1 MNEEQPPQG
10 AAAEQAAM
18 GQTGSEEQNA
28 PVVKEET
35 GQVRQQALQ
44 QELQGLVDVVGPG
57 PLVDLLLERAFE
69 LGGTDIHF
77 DPREDGLYIRLRVDG
92 ILHDILKLENESTS
106 QVVSRLKLMA
116 GMDITE
122 RRFAQDGHISNAV
135 LKHQRDIRVGSGPTI
150 YGERL
155 VLRLMPD
162 AQKYTQL
169 EELGLED
176 FQIEKVRKYLSAPYG
191 MMLSVGPVG
200 SGKSTTMY
208 SCLDIL
214 NEHGRSLCTIEDPVE
229 RRITGVNQIQVDN
242 KIDFNFVEALRGV
255 LRQDPDV
262 IMVGEIRD
270 PETAHIGTRAG
281 LTGIR
286 VLSTLHANDSA
297 ATIDVFRDF
306 GIPPMFIADSLNCVI
321 SQRLLRRICTQSR
334 ENFIPD
340 EGQCRLLGIEPH
352 EAEHNQLV
360 RGIPADVNFHTGYF
374 GRTGVFEILGVDDEI
389 REGILHGKSSKE
401 LTEIARHKGMS
412 TLEESAKRKVRAGI
426 TTLEEMLR
434 VLTFSV

>member
-1 MNEEQPPQG
+1 MSDDAP
-10 AAAEQAAM
+10 AEGVQQSTPTTPD
-18 GQTGSEEQNA
+18 GDRSG
-28 PVVKEET
+28 K
-35 GQVRQQALQ
+35 VRQQALQ
-44 QELQGLVDVVGPG
+44 QELQGLVDVVGPA

-77 DPREDGLYIRLRVDG
+77 DPREDGLHIRLRVDG
-92 ILHDILKLENESTS
+92 ILHDILQLSNEAVS

-122 RRFAQDGHISNAV
+122 RRLAQDGHISNAV

-150 YGERL
+150 HGERL

-162 AQKYTQL
+162 SQKYTQL

-176 FQIEKVRKYLSAPYG
+176 FQIEKVRKYLAAPYG

-229 RRITGVNQIQVDN
+229 RRVTGVNQIQVDN

-270 PETAHIGTRAG
+270 PETAHIGVRAG

-321 SQRLLRRICTQSR
+321 SQRLLRRVCTTSN
-334 ENFIPD
+334 ELYIPD
-340 EGQCRLLGIEPH
+340 EATCRIMGIDPGQ
-352 EAEHNQLV
+352 AEHNQLS
-360 RGIPADVNFHTGYF
+360 RGVAADVNFHTGYF
-374 GRTGVFEILGVDDEI
+374 GRTGVFEVMGIDDEL
-389 REGILHGKSSKE
+389 REAILHDRSSKE
-401 LTEIARHKGMS
+401 LTEIARNKGMS
-412 TLEESAKRKVRAGI
+412 TLEESAKRKVLAG
-426 TTLEEMLR
+426 TTTVEEMVR
-434 VLTFSV
+434 VLTFAV